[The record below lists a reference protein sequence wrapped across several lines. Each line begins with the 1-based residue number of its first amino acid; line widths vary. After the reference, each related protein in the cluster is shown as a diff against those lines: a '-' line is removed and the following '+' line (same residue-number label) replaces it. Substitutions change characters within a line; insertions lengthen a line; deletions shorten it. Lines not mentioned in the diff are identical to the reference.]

1 MSAGYGPVA
10 DFGPLVVET
19 DVDFAI
25 IKTLRLWLPTYL
37 AQAERERDLA
47 PRVLARP
54 EPVSYSNLLDDDE
67 FPDSRMP
74 AILVTTAQVNNEPE
88 IDGAGVYSVGW
99 RAVVT
104 AVVRGRTPGESRA
117 LASIFGGSVRRCL
130 VQQQDLG
137 GFASE
142 TRLASGTMLRPV
154 ADSTGPDRYL
164 TPSLTPLTVYVTPSS
179 KPESAPCGRTRKT
192 TTPTTRRILRAIRT
206 PLTTRCCPSP
216 RSRSE
221 STRSHSRR
229 SRWQNPLRKGS
240 GRRSIRAE
248 VPRRA

>member
-1 MSAGYGPVA
+1 MSAGYGPA
-10 DFGPLVVET
+10 TDFGPLVVET

-25 IKTLRLWLPTYL
+25 IRTLRLWLPTYL

-74 AILVTTAQVNNEPE
+74 AILVTTAQVNDEPQ

-154 ADSTGPDRYL
+154 ADSTGQDRYL
-164 TPSLTPLTVYVTPSS
+164 TASLNPLTVYVDAIVQAGVGPVWPDPEDHDPYDPPDPSGN
-179 KPESAPCGRTRKT
+179 PDAPYDPLLPVTTVT
-192 TTPTTRRILRAIRT
+192 TTVTAK
-206 PLTTRCCPSP
+206 PL
-216 RSRSE
+216 E
-221 STRSHSRR
+221 
-229 SRWQNPLRKGS
+229 
-240 GRRSIRAE
+240 E
-248 VPRRA
+248 E

>member
-74 AILVTTAQVNNEPE
+74 AILVTTAQVNDEPV
-88 IDGAGVYSVGW
+88 IDAAGIYSVGW

-117 LASIFGGSVRRCL
+117 LASLFGGSVRRCL

-154 ADSTGPDRYL
+154 ADSTGQDRYL
-164 TPSLTPLTVYVTPSS
+164 TASLNPLTVYVDAIVQTGVGPMWPDPADLDPYDPPDPSGNPDAPYDPMLPVTTVTFGVDA
-179 KPESAPCGRTRKT
+179 KPLE
-192 TTPTTRRILRAIRT
+192 
-206 PLTTRCCPSP
+206 
-216 RSRSE
+216 E
-221 STRSHSRR
+221 
-229 SRWQNPLRKGS
+229 
-240 GRRSIRAE
+240 E
-248 VPRRA
+248 